1 MLNCGLIKLKCIN
14 DEYGSLVPIEET
26 IDIPFEIK
34 RIYYITNV
42 DKNATRGFHS
52 HKKLHQLLV
61 CVNGSVK
68 IRLKNPNEE
77 EIIKLNDKSVGL
89 YIGPLVWNEMFD
101 FSEQAVL
108 LVVAS
113 GFYDESEYIRNY
125 DYYLNEAK
133 KVF

>member
-1 MLNCGLIKLKCIN
+1 M
-14 DEYGSLVPIEET
+14 
-26 IDIPFEIK
+26 
-34 RIYYITNV
+34 
-42 DKNATRGFHS
+42 
-52 HKKLHQLLV
+52 
-61 CVNGSVK
+61 K

-77 EIIKLNDKSVGL
+77 EIIKLNDKSLGL

-108 LVVAS
+108 LVIAS